1 LDKTYRADI
10 FVATGNAVQ
19 ATAAVKSTMD
29 LPAKG
34 GSANGAWALVIT
46 GVLFFA
52 V

>member
-10 FVATGNAVQ
+10 FAATGNAVQ
-19 ATAAVKSTMD
+19 AAAAVKSTMG
-29 LPAKG
+29 LSAMG
-34 GSANGAWALVIT
+34 GPANGAWALVIT